1 MNRTPDAGEGE
12 AIAAKGLAGT
22 VMRGVAIAG
31 GGYAL
36 TQILTGL
43 AYVVLARLATPTEV
57 GQLAAG
63 PILVGLTGL
72 LTESGML
79 SALVYQR
86 DRLEEAA
93 ATATVS
99 TFLGGIAFSLIRL
112 APAPVIGAVFHS
124 STVTAVAAAVSG
136 LAFLHTS
143 SVVAD
148 ALMQRRFSFV
158 RRT

>member
-36 TQILTGL
+36 TQILTGVTYL
-43 AYVVLARLATPTEV
+43 VLARLATPAEF

-63 PILVGLTGL
+63 TLLVGLAGL
-72 LTESGML
+72 FTESGML
-79 SALVYQR
+79 SALVYRR

-93 ATATVS
+93 AN
-99 TFLGGIAFSLIRL
+99 
-112 APAPVIGAVFHS
+112 PARPPRFRR
-124 STVTAVAAAVSG
+124 G
-136 LAFLHTS
+136 LC
-143 SVVAD
+143 
-148 ALMQRRFSFV
+148 RRAQ
-158 RRT
+158 

>member
-36 TQILTGL
+36 TQVITGVTYL
-43 AYVVLARLATPTEV
+43 VLARLATPTEF

-63 PILVGLTGL
+63 TLLVGLAGL
-72 LTESGML
+72 FTESGML
-79 SALVYQR
+79 SALVYRR

-99 TFLGGIAFSLIRL
+99 TILGGIAFSLISL
-112 APAPVIGAVFHS
+112 ALAPVI
-124 STVTAVAAAVSG
+124 
-136 LAFLHTS
+136 
-143 SVVAD
+143 
-148 ALMQRRFSFV
+148 
-158 RRT
+158 